1 MLRKTVA
8 AIAVVAALSGCT
20 TTEQD
25 VSVGTAAG
33 AVIGGIAGGGKGAL
47 IGAGAGALGG
57 LLVRN
62 LRNGYCQYRDRHGR
76 VYTARC
82 R

>member
-1 MLRKTVA
+1 MRKMIVA
-8 AIAVVAALSGCT
+8 LAAVVALSGCT
-20 TTEQD
+20 STERD
-25 VSVGTAAG
+25 VGVGTAAG
-33 AVIGGIAGGGKGAL
+33 AIIGGIADGGRGAL

-76 VYTARC
+76 IYTARC
-82 R
+82 N